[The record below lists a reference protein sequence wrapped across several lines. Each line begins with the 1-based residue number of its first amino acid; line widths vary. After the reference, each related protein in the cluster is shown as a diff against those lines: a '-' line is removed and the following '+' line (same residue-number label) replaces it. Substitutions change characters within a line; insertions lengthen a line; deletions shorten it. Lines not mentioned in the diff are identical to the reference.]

1 MSVLMPRK
9 PSSTEITGRIIRFEQ
24 RGRAGRP
31 QQPSRTPVP
40 ELPATALGEY
50 ADGDDDRNDYRHR
63 MKTNAATL
71 VVVAL
76 LIWGGLWLA
85 DAIAQLRK
93 TQDCVL
99 TGRRNCAPIVVP
111 EHIR

>member
-1 MSVLMPRK
+1 MPRK
-9 PSSTEITGRIIRFEQ
+9 SSSTEISGRIIPFEP

-40 ELPATALGEY
+40 EPPVIGLGAH
-50 ADGDDDRNDYRHR
+50 ADPEDDRNDYRHR
-63 MKTNAATL
+63 MKTNAAAL

-76 LIWGGLWLA
+76 LIWAGLWLA
-85 DAIAQLRK
+85 DTIAQFRK

-99 TGRRNCAPIVVP
+99 SGRRNCAPITVP
-111 EHIR
+111 EHVR